1 MLVKVPLELDEYL
14 RSQWLRSRL
23 AFVYAPLGFGK
34 TAFAHRMLHGLDVLA
49 VNAETVDVTQAV
61 TAREVERHEAV
72 LIDNIHDAIS
82 NAQGST
88 LASVIA
94 ACPNTRF
101 VFLSR
106 APMPGWLTP
115 FFANGE
121 LLIVTADDLFFTDA
135 DIAHVLAANGISP
148 TFKLIE
154 RVAAASERYPMAV
167 ATAVAHIQHD
177 GDTSWET
184 RLRDEIMAYFEAE
197 FERRFDEKTQNVLL
211 LVPLFD
217 EIDDDLITHA
227 LGKDEGTR
235 LLDAL
240 HHATSFIMR
249 EGHTWKVRD
258 GMLSFCEWERARR
271 RDSTTIADIVG
282 RVIDYYET
290 RGNFTNALELCD
302 RLGDNRRM
310 LAILDDHARLNP
322 GSGSYYELEHYY
334 HELPEDVVL
343 ASPRLMRIMSMLD
356 SMAMDVDGSERWYA
370 ALETYAQAPERTPEE
385 RRITRSYLA
394 YLDLSLPHRQPSSIV
409 SAVSALA
416 KINASEDPE
425 LMPSVT
431 SGLPSV
437 LNGGRDLSPWVSSD
451 DRTARAISKVAGR
464 ALGRMGVGVAEVGL
478 CESKFEKG
486 EGMVPYLA
494 RVNAALPRIRRDG
507 TPSLEFAAVGMQ
519 CRCLIEQGDARQ
531 ALSLLNALHRRL
543 SLDDSPETRRIL
555 KNLEALRY
563 RVWLRLGEPERV
575 HAWLEEN
582 APDLSGRLFY
592 MDRYVYLTVCQAYI
606 AEGRPAQA
614 RMLMAA
620 LTEYVTRCGRV
631 IDAVHFDILAS
642 IAAWQDGE
650 KGWDRWLSHALSTAR
665 CYGYVRTITQYGG
678 AVLPLLVELSEREDA
693 NEAEKEQ
700 LARLIRGAR
709 AQASFYPEF
718 LLGAAGLSGLPS
730 AQLTETER
738 QVLRLV
744 CQNKSNAEIGE
755 LLNIK
760 LSTVKTHVS
769 HILAKLGVSRR
780 SQAASEARRL
790 RLV

>member
-14 RSQWLRSRL
+14 RPQWLRSRL

-61 TAREVERHEAV
+61 TAQEAERHEAV
-72 LIDNIHDAIS
+72 LVDNIHDAIS

-167 ATAVAHIQHD
+167 ASAVIHIQHD

-394 YLDLSLPHRQPSSIV
+394 YLNLSLPHRQPSSIV

-464 ALGRMGVGVAEVGL
+464 ALGRMDVGVAEVGL

-555 KNLEALRY
+555 KNLEALRC
-563 RVWLRLGEPERV
+563 RVWLRLGESERV
-575 HAWLEEN
+575 HVWLEEN

-592 MDRYVYLTVCQAYI
+592 MDRYIYLTVCQAYI

-614 RMLMAA
+614 RMLMAT

-631 IDAVHFDILAS
+631 IDAVHFDVLAS
-642 IAAWQDGE
+642 IAAWRDGE

-678 AVLPLLVELSEREDA
+678 AVLPLLVELTEREDA

>member
-61 TAREVERHEAV
+61 TAQEVERHEAV
-72 LIDNIHDAIS
+72 LVDNIHDAIS

-148 TFKLIE
+148 TFKLVE

-167 ATAVAHIQHD
+167 AAAVAHIQHD

-486 EGMVPYLA
+486 EDMVPYLA

-555 KNLEALRY
+555 KNLEALRC

-693 NEAEKEQ
+693 SEAEKEQ

>member
-61 TAREVERHEAV
+61 TAQEVERHEAV
-72 LIDNIHDAIS
+72 LVDNIHDAIS

-148 TFKLIE
+148 TFKLVE

-167 ATAVAHIQHD
+167 AAAVAHIQHD

-451 DRTARAISKVAGR
+451 DRTARARSKVAGR

-555 KNLEALRY
+555 KNLEALRC
-563 RVWLRLGEPERV
+563 RVWLRLGESERV
-575 HAWLEEN
+575 HVWLEEN

>member
-148 TFKLIE
+148 TFKLVE

-167 ATAVAHIQHD
+167 AAAVAHIQHD

-543 SLDDSPETRRIL
+543 SLDNSPETRRIL
-555 KNLEALRY
+555 KNLEALRC